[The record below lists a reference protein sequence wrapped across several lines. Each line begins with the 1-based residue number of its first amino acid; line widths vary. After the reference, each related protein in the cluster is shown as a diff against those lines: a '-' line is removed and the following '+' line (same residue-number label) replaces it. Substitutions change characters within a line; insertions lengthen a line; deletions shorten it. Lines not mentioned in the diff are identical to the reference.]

1 MSEFI
6 QMSSELDEMSDLIP
20 RLSFSELDPQLAE
33 LLRPKGER
41 LNYLGEFFQ
50 CTGHQPRALISFY
63 SLTEDLKDALPDNI
77 TELVALTVAAKM
89 RNSYER
95 VQHERLALKLG
106 FGEEWVREVL
116 ALEEKDRGRISPEEL
131 LVQRFCLALLRRD
144 GHEMGGE
151 FESVI
156 KAIGHKDAVAVLMLI
171 GRYVMHALIANSL
184 ALEPPV
190 TSPLDSAN

>member
-1 MSEFI
+1 
-6 QMSSELDEMSDLIP
+6 MSDLIP
-20 RLSFSELDPQLAE
+20 RLSFSELNPQLAE
-33 LLRPKGER
+33 MLRPKVKR
-41 LNYLGEFFQ
+41 LNYLGEFFH
-50 CTGHQPRALISFY
+50 CTGHQPRALMSFY

-106 FGEEWVREVL
+106 FSEDWVREVL

-131 LVQRFCLALLRRD
+131 MVQRFCLAVLRRD
-144 GHEMGGE
+144 GHETGAE

>member
-1 MSEFI
+1 
-6 QMSSELDEMSDLIP
+6 MSDLIP

-33 LLRPKGER
+33 MLRPKVER

-50 CTGHQPRALISFY
+50 CTGHQPRALMSFY

-131 LVQRFCLALLRRD
+131 MVQRFCLAVLRRD
-144 GHEMGGE
+144 GHETGAE

-156 KAIGHKDAVAVLMLI
+156 KAIGHEDAVAVLMLI

>member
-1 MSEFI
+1 
-6 QMSSELDEMSDLIP
+6 MSDLIP

-33 LLRPKGER
+33 LLRPKVER

-50 CTGHQPRALISFY
+50 CTGHQPRALMSFY
-63 SLTEDLKDALPDNI
+63 SLTEDLKDALPDNL
-77 TELVALTVAAKM
+77 TELVALTIALKM
-89 RNSYER
+89 RNDYER

-106 FGEEWVREVL
+106 FGEAWVREVL
-116 ALEEKDRGRISPEEL
+116 SLEANDRSRLSPEEL
-131 LVQRFCLALLRRD
+131 LVQRFCIAVLDRD
-144 GHEMGGE
+144 GQETTAE

-156 KAIGHKDAVAVLMLI
+156 EAIGYKDAVAVLMLI

-190 TSPLDSAN
+190 TSPLESDG

>member
-1 MSEFI
+1 
-6 QMSSELDEMSDLIP
+6 MSDLIP

-33 LLRPKGER
+33 LLRPKVER

-63 SLTEDLKDALPDNI
+63 SLTEDLKDALPDSI

-106 FGEEWVREVL
+106 FGEDWVREVL
-116 ALEEKDRGRISPEEL
+116 ALEEKGRGRLSPGEL
-131 LVQRFCLALLRRD
+131 IVQRFCIAVLERD
-144 GHEMGGE
+144 GQETTAE

-156 KAIGHKDAVAVLMLI
+156 GAIGHKDAVAVLMLI

-190 TSPLDSAN
+190 ASPLDSAN

>member
-1 MSEFI
+1 
-6 QMSSELDEMSDLIP
+6 MSDLIP

-33 LLRPKGER
+33 LLRPKVER

-131 LVQRFCLALLRRD
+131 MVQRFCLAVLRRD
-144 GHEMGGE
+144 GHETGAE

-156 KAIGHKDAVAVLMLI
+156 KANGHKDAVAVLMLI

-190 TSPLDSAN
+190 ASPLDSTN

>member
-1 MSEFI
+1 
-6 QMSSELDEMSDLIP
+6 
-20 RLSFSELDPQLAE
+20 
-33 LLRPKGER
+33 
-41 LNYLGEFFQ
+41 
-50 CTGHQPRALISFY
+50 
-63 SLTEDLKDALPDNI
+63 LKDALPDNI
-77 TELVALTVAAKM
+77 TEVVALTVAAKM
-89 RNSYER
+89 RHSYER

-116 ALEEKDRGRISPEEL
+116 ALEEKGRGRLSPEEL
-131 LVQRFCLALLRRD
+131 MVQRFCISAVERD
-144 GHEMGGE
+144 GQETTAD

-156 KAIGHKDAVAVLMLI
+156 KAIGYKDAIAVLMLI